1 MLATYIISMI
11 LSIDDRYEL
20 FSSTYTSTKWASEN
34 HLNQFMKKA
43 KCLIV
48 NPAINILGKNIN

>member
-48 NPAINILGKNIN
+48 NPAINIL